1 MTGVK
6 KNLRNKNG
14 HRQSKKREKNVMTI
28 AMDEEREDEDEEAEE
43 AVDMKRDQCR
53 LMYDDDDDDGDD
65 DDDDDDDDDCFLPSQ
80 NMSLVNP

>member
-28 AMDEEREDEDEEAEE
+28 AMDEEREDEDEEA
-43 AVDMKRDQCR
+43 VDMNRDQYR
-53 LMYDDDDDDGDD
+53 LMCVYIYI
-65 DDDDDDDDDCFLPSQ
+65 
-80 NMSLVNP
+80 